1 MTKKTFIILVIV
13 SINGLISKHSVRR
26 LIDLG
31 FNIKWPPIIRELLI
45 TQMKDIMFYLNQNID
60 RVELG
65 PGNPSDSTQQET
77 LSGGVSQ
84 DEGSR
89 SPS

>member
-1 MTKKTFIILVIV
+1 
-13 SINGLISKHSVRR
+13 
-26 LIDLG
+26 
-31 FNIKWPPIIRELLI
+31 
-45 TQMKDIMFYLNQNID
+45 MKDIMFYLNQNID